1 VILNQQ
7 VKDRMAH
14 LAAETEQLTGGMVE
28 LQRFYMEVK
37 SYMGGICAPPYRRSI
52 PTKTRLLSFSN
63 SSILDELYLN

>member
-7 VKDRMAH
+7 VKDQMAY
-14 LAAETEQLTGGMVE
+14 LTAKTEQLTAGMVKV
-28 LQRFYMEVK
+28 QRFYMEVK
-37 SYMGGICAPPYRRSI
+37 SYMGGICATPYRRSI